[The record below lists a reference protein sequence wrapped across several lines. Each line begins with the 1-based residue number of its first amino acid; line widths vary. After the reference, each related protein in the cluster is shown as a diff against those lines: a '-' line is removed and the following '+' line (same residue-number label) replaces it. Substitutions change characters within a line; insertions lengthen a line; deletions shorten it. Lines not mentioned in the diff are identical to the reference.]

1 MYRLQGWFPQIT
13 NSGFS
18 IILSKEWK
26 NAVSNS
32 KINQEKIDK
41 LIDNIGNDILQGHG
55 INNVEKH
62 LIKYYINVKWGEYG
76 PEHINVP
83 GNACGLDIDIDKSC
97 ANCNLNEI
105 SLVPHNVDSLN
116 QASMILTI
124 FVKIAEILE
133 SEIWLREHK

>member
-62 LIKYYINVKWGEYG
+62 LI
-76 PEHINVP
+76 
-83 GNACGLDIDIDKSC
+83 
-97 ANCNLNEI
+97 
-105 SLVPHNVDSLN
+105 
-116 QASMILTI
+116 
-124 FVKIAEILE
+124 
-133 SEIWLREHK
+133 